1 MAWVV
6 QEVLAVVVVAM
17 EALEPASIVV
27 EVDMLLVSPRLLLRE
42 ERQLIMVAMEV
53 EVPDT
58 TTEVAE
64 VVAIAGEAE
73 VATMSAEAEVDH
85 ILIPHLR
92 ALRKAMLQTQ
102 VMDTLL

>member
-1 MAWVV
+1 
-6 QEVLAVVVVAM
+6 
-17 EALEPASIVV
+17 
-27 EVDMLLVSPRLLLRE
+27 
-42 ERQLIMVAMEV
+42 MEV

-64 VVAIAGEAE
+64 VVAIAG
-73 VATMSAEAEVDH
+73 EAEVDH